1 MGVGV
6 VMKQE
11 KIIVTTAE
19 ASAGK
24 NVDVG
29 FIPAYVQ
36 IINRNAA
43 VGENIKLEQY
53 RGMPALESLATA
65 VIVDSGTTADE
76 NVFVDFS
83 TGLSDYDANAVSQVE
98 TPLTGSAFTRTIDTT
113 LLTGTATLFLTEV
126 NVGDRVRVGEEFLEV
141 ASITSN
147 TVLNTTSV
155 WRDGTGAVAA
165 EVAVP
170 GAEVS
175 QSGFK
180 GFTIPAAFMDDG
192 DVLYY
197 YALGT
202 QFDEES
208 A

>member
-6 VMKQE
+6 VMKQG
-11 KIIVTTAE
+11 KITVTTAE
-19 ASAGK
+19 AAGGK

-29 FIPAYVQ
+29 FIPAYVR
-36 IINRNAA
+36 IVNDNAVVDQSA
-43 VGENIKLEQY
+43 TLE
-53 RGMPALESLATA
+53 RFGGMAQAQ
-65 VIVDSGTTADE
+65 G
-76 NVFVDFS
+76 FS
-83 TGLSDYDANAVSQVE
+83 TVIIADNGVTGAKNFLTGYSAGLSDYDANAVSQVE
-98 TPLTGSAFTRTIDTT
+98 AALTGSSFARTIDTTILTGTGSAFT
-113 LLTGTATLFLTEV
+113 TEV

-141 ASITSN
+141 ASITSD

-155 WRDGTGAVAA
+155 WRDATAA
-165 EVAVP
+165 STATVAVP

-180 GFTIPAAFMDDG
+180 GFSIPSSFMGDG
-192 DVLYY
+192 DVLWY
-197 YALGT
+197 YAIGT